1 MFCIQNYCFSRK
13 FIYEYL
19 RNSQI
24 LYGTNNF
31 IDIFVVVCIP
41 TPEFQYC
48 DDVWNQAQ
56 ANQSKDRA
64 STDVD

>member
-24 LYGTNNF
+24 LYCGR
-31 IDIFVVVCIP
+31 VYSY
-41 TPEFQYC
+41 EFQYC

-56 ANQSKDRA
+56 TNQSKDGA
-64 STDVD
+64 ITDVD